1 MFLPSNRRSVL
12 IDCKQ
17 SRGTRC
23 AFSAYCENYREI
35 SLTRSATSC
44 LERVV
49 SGVRAR
55 LLRALLAVLAALQ
68 TGLLLALYR
77 AEMIPTIHI
86 IDVKSLNIYLSPRH
100 INIRKASP
108 NDKCFQTK
116 QKYFPTIHYSFVFMY
131 FEGCFFIIAMTY
143 LH

>member
-1 MFLPSNRRSVL
+1 MCLLRF
-12 IDCKQ
+12 
-17 SRGTRC
+17 
-23 AFSAYCENYREI
+23 FCENYREI
-35 SLTRSATSC
+35 SLTCSATSC

-55 LLRALLAVLAALQ
+55 LLRAVLVVLAALQ

-100 INIRKASP
+100 INIRKAP
-108 NDKCFQTK
+108 HNDKCFQTK
-116 QKYFPTIHYSFVFMY
+116 QK
-131 FEGCFFIIAMTY
+131 
-143 LH
+143 